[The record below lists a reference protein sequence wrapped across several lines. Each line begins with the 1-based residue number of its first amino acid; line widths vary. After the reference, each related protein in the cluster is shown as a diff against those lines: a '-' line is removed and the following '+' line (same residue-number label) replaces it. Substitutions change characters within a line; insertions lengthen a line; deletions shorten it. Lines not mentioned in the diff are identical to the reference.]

1 MCVCHDTSKCKTTV
15 HVMRT
20 KATFIPPLL
29 LSLLRS
35 TLSGDLGFNSCL
47 SIVIIFFF
55 LLESFNWYVIGFQN
69 LYTFVLLYIK
79 KSEIK
84 RSTLLI
90 WLFHQKNVV
99 LASYNSLSSTF
110 MKFLWVNWTTKR
122 RKKMWIFKCVRNFFE
137 LWLQK

>member
-55 LLESFNWYVIGFQN
+55 SWSLQLICNRISK
-69 LYTFVLLYIK
+69 FVYFCLAIHQKIWNK
-79 KSEIK
+79 KEYFTNMAVSP
-84 RSTLLI
+84 
-90 WLFHQKNVV
+90 KNVV

>member
-1 MCVCHDTSKCKTTV
+1 MY
-15 HVMRT
+15 VMTLVSVRPRYMLWER
-20 KATFIPPLL
+20 KPLL
-29 LSLLRS
+29 SPLCYWVFFVLHWA
-35 TLSGDLGFNSCL
+35 GIWV
-47 SIVIIFFF
+47 SILVLVSSSSFFF
-55 LLESFNWYVIGFQN
+55 LLEAFNWYVIGFQN